1 MGNPSELRFVPSSC
15 ATTPIDWSKVPEAS
29 KKFFL
34 EQWGT
39 YYDSHTEAYTE
50 SDTEPDNESDTG
62 SDSDFEGSMT
72 PKTRPLPATIDDLAK
87 MFDDS
92 KFFGYMSSEIC
103 TFLLDISEFGLA
115 KPRITKSFGLPV
127 GPRFYMKY
135 VYQVWFVLFTPG
147 SRHAITGWSPKI
159 PHAEDSFEA
168 TGIARDKAL
177 AEDYDAK
184 LCEEVRRLGTA
195 GAAATK
201 KVAGWKASTLKSSL
215 ELAQLTEK
223 VMELPAGHGAHVGM
237 NQFYLESFG
246 DLCSR

>member
-1 MGNPSELRFVPSSC
+1 MGDPSDLRFVPSSC
-15 ATTPIDWSKVPEAS
+15 ATTPINWSKVPEAS
-29 KKFFL
+29 KKFL
-34 EQWGT
+34 LDGWSEYWEP
-39 YYDSHTEAYTE
+39 DPE
-50 SDTEPDNESDTG
+50 SDDPDY
-62 SDSDFEGSMT
+62 EGDGGT
-72 PKTRPLPATIDDLAK
+72 LKIRPLPATIGDLAK
-87 MFDDS
+87 MFDES
-92 KFFGYMSSEIC
+92 KFFGYMKAELC
-103 TFLLDISEFGLA
+103 TLLLDISESGLA
-115 KPRITKSFGLPV
+115 ETRLTATNGLPV

-135 VYQVWFVLFTPG
+135 LYQVWFVLFTPG
-147 SRHAITGWSPKI
+147 SRDAITGCSPKM

-168 TGIARDKAL
+168 TGIAREKAL

-223 VMELPAGHGAHVGM
+223 VMELPAGHWAHVGM
-237 NQFYLESFG
+237 NQFYLESFR

>member
-15 ATTPIDWSKVPEAS
+15 AATPIDWSKVPEAS

-39 YYDSHTEAYTE
+39 YYDSDTEAYTE

-62 SDSDFEGSMT
+62 SVSDFEGSMT

-103 TFLLDISEFGLA
+103 TLLLDISEFGLA

-168 TGIARDKAL
+168 TRIARDKAL

-184 LCEEVRRLGTA
+184 LREEVSRLGTL
-195 GAAATK
+195 GAVVHN
-201 KVAGWKASTLKSSL
+201 KVAGWEASTLKSNIES
-215 ELAQLTEK
+215 AQMIEAI
-223 VMELPAGHGAHVGM
+223 MGLPKNHPAHVAM
-237 NQFYLESFG
+237 VQNFRSLWSNP
-246 DLCSR
+246 